1 MPLVHLASRL
11 YGTPLLIARSKLD
24 VILSALGP
32 RIGLQHIE
40 ASAPK
45 MALREPPEIRRGG
58 IAIIPI
64 HGTLVRRAMPVEAAS
79 GLISY
84 GEIAERLDEAL
95 ADPSIEGILLDID
108 SPGGEAGGV
117 FELASRIRA
126 ATTIKPIWAH
136 ANDSA
141 YSAAYALAAA
151 ASRLTLSETAGVGS
165 IGVIALHVDQS
176 VRDAKEGLAF
186 TAIYA
191 GHHKNDFSPHAP
203 LSPQAVSSLQS
214 EVDRLY
220 GIFVRQV
227 ATYRDLDPEAVQA
240 TEASLLFGE
249 QALNAGLADAVLSM
263 DRVLSEFSMALR
275 AGAQRSAPIARVE
288 RRGAPVRASPYAP
301 QGASPNP
308 SLQPFSLENP
318 MTSNEALTMPEIPA
332 AEPQSLPVAAD
343 SSISD
348 VSEPS
353 AALATPTPGATVP
366 VSAERLIDAQA
377 IAELCLIAGASQR
390 TAEFLSAGLSEAQ
403 VRQALIEARATQPEI
418 SSRINTDATAAF
430 RPESSA
436 VVAAVKKLTSK
447 E

>member
-24 VILSALGP
+24 VILSVLGP

-40 ASAPK
+40 SSAPK
-45 MALREPPEIRRGG
+45 MALREPPELRRGG

-84 GEIAERLDEAL
+84 GEIGERLDEAL
-95 ADPSIEGILLDID
+95 ADPLIEGILLDID

-176 VRDAKEGLAF
+176 VKDAKEGLAF

-220 GIFVRQV
+220 GIFVQQV
-227 ATYRDLDPEAVQA
+227 ASYRDLDPAAVQA

-263 DRVLSEFSMALR
+263 DRVLSEFSMALK
-275 AGAQRSAPIARVE
+275 AGAQRGAPIARVE
-288 RRGAPVRASPYAP
+288 RRGAPVRASPQSP
-301 QGASPNP
+301 QGVVPLASHIP
-308 SLQPFSLENP
+308 LSLENT

-332 AEPQSLPVAAD
+332 AEPQCLPGAAD
-343 SSISD
+343 SSILD

-353 AALATPTPGATVP
+353 AVLTPPAPSATAQVTAQ
-366 VSAERLIDAQA
+366 RRIDAQA
-377 IAELCLIAGASQR
+377 IAELCLIAGASPR

-403 VRQALIEARATQPEI
+403 VRQVLLEARATQPEI
-418 SSRINTDATAAF
+418 SSRISAESASSF
-430 RPESSA
+430 RAESSP
-436 VVAAVKKLTSK
+436 VVAAVKKMTSK

>member
-24 VILSALGP
+24 VILSVLGP
-32 RIGLQHIE
+32 RIGLTHIE
-40 ASAPK
+40 ASPP
-45 MALREPPEIRRGG
+45 MLALRETPALRRGG

-84 GEIAERLDEAL
+84 GEIADRLDEAL
-95 ADPSIEGILLDID
+95 ADPSIDGILLDID

-126 ATTIKPIWAH
+126 ATAIKPVWAH

-176 VRDAKEGLAF
+176 VRDARDGLAF

-203 LSPQAVSSLQS
+203 LSPQAASSLQA

-220 GIFVRQV
+220 GMFVRQV
-227 ATYRDLDPEAVQA
+227 ASFRDLDTEAVQA

-249 QALNAGLADAVLSM
+249 QAIGAGLADAVLSM
-263 DRVLSEFSMALR
+263 DRVLSEFSMALK
-275 AGAQRSAPIARVE
+275 AGARLDVPISRVE
-288 RRGAPVRASPYAP
+288 RRGAPVRASPKVLQAD
-301 QGASPNP
+301 ASLLSQSP
-308 SLQPFSLENP
+308 LSLENP
-318 MTSNEALTMPEIPA
+318 MTSNEVMMMPEIPA
-332 AEPQSLPVAAD
+332 AEPQPLPVPED
-343 SSISD
+343 SSVSD
-348 VSEPS
+348 VSAPS
-353 AALATPTPGATVP
+353 AVLTPLTPSATMQAF
-366 VSAERLIDAQA
+366 AERGVDAQA

-403 VRQALIEARATQPEI
+403 VRQALLEARATQPEI
-418 SSRINTDATAAF
+418 SSRLSAESASSF
-430 RPESSA
+430 RAESSP
-436 VVAAVKKLTSK
+436 VVAAVKKMTSK

>member
-24 VILSALGP
+24 VILSVLGP
-32 RIGLQHIE
+32 RIGLTHIE
-40 ASAPK
+40 ASAPT
-45 MALREPPEIRRGG
+45 MALREMPERRRGG

-84 GEIAERLDEAL
+84 GEIADRLDEAL
-95 ADPSIEGILLDID
+95 ADPSIDGIFLDID

-126 ATTIKPIWAH
+126 ATAIKPVWAH

-176 VRDAKEGLAF
+176 VRDARDGLAF

-203 LSPQAVSSLQS
+203 LSPQATSSLQA

-220 GIFVRQV
+220 GMFVRQV
-227 ATYRDLDPEAVQA
+227 ASFRDLDPEAVQA

-249 QALNAGLADAVLSM
+249 QAIGAGLADAVLSM
-263 DRVLSEFSMALR
+263 DRVLSEFSMALK
-275 AGAQRSAPIARVE
+275 AGARLDVPIARVE
-288 RRGAPVRASPYAP
+288 RRGAPVRASPKVLQAD
-301 QGASPNP
+301 ASLL
-308 SLQPFSLENP
+308 SQPPLSLENP
-318 MTSNEALTMPEIPA
+318 MTSNEVMMMPEIPA
-332 AEPQSLPVAAD
+332 AKPQPVRVPED
-343 SSISD
+343 SSVSD
-348 VSEPS
+348 VSAPS
-353 AALATPTPGATVP
+353 AVLTPPTPSATVQAF
-366 VSAERLIDAQA
+366 AERGVDAQA

-403 VRQALIEARATQPEI
+403 VRQALLEARATQPEI
-418 SSRINTDATAAF
+418 SSRLSAESASSF
-430 RPESSA
+430 RAESSP
-436 VVAAVKKLTSK
+436 VVAAVKKMTSK